1 MEAAAATPDAV
12 QERADLCPVHGSAPG
27 PDQTSARW
35 PMSRAG
41 EQASV
46 VMGAMEAVRTG
57 QVKLVK
63 VTVDASPQ
71 IVVVK

>member
-1 MEAAAATPDAV
+1 
-12 QERADLCPVHGSAPG
+12 
-27 PDQTSARW
+27 
-35 PMSRAG
+35 MSRAG